1 MSAMISLKASKSTS
15 TTNSSANI
23 TLNNNVS
30 VSPERLSAIATPER
44 LGASVM
50 SPSTSGGL
58 SASSPLSNDVEVK
71 YIPTEDGNPYTNL
84 TLETLSAKVK
94 GLENLCEV
102 QKCVIQMMADNP
114 IRMKDF
120 IVADDVVLM
129 KFIQLLTDA
138 ESVELDVEDL
148 GQGCF
153 TTHVYR
159 KVNEIYVTT
168 KDGKVE
174 NARYCHADV
183 MKILKDLRI
192 STKFVY

>member
-30 VSPERLSAIATPER
+30 VSPERLSAIAT
-44 LGASVM
+44 
-50 SPSTSGGL
+50 SP
-58 SASSPLSNDVEVK
+58 SSPLSNDVEVK

-174 NARYCHADV
+174 NARYCHAGV